1 MYNGSR
7 ERYYVLHGNE
17 PSTSRGSINV
27 DLKESL
33 FLEHIISISYLC
45 SKEYHDIHFLSIQ
58 LLSESIVKNIKK
70 ILFLSN

>member
-17 PSTSRGSINV
+17 PSTSPGSINV
-27 DLKESL
+27 DLCSSSTL
-33 FLEHIISISYLC
+33 SQYHIFVP
-45 SKEYHDIHFLSIQ
+45 KEYHDIHFLSIQ